1 MIAYVIVAT
10 AEKESNMERKKAF
23 IYTGGTVFDEYVT
36 EKPEKDDLI
45 IAADAGYLT
54 AKRMGITPNILLGD
68 FDTLGE
74 ENIPDG
80 IECLRVPAEKNDTD
94 TQLAVQTAIERGAGE
109 IVIVGGMSGRI
120 DHTLSTLAILED
132 LWERKEG
139 RIFATLTDGK
149 NRVRFIRNSGAIL
162 PRSQY
167 RYFSLI
173 AADETVKG
181 ITLEGCKYPLKN
193 GRISHRHQ
201 WAVSNEIVGNCAL
214 VEIKR
219 GGVWVIESLD

>member
-1 MIAYVIVAT
+1 
-10 AEKESNMERKKAF
+10 MERKTAF
-23 IYTGGTVFDEYVT
+23 IYTGGTVFDEYLN
-36 EKPEKDDLI
+36 EKPEKGDLV

-54 AKRMGITPNILLGD
+54 AKRLGITPDVVLGD

-80 IECLRVPAEKNDTD
+80 VECLRVPREKDDTD
-94 TQLAVQTAIERGAGE
+94 TQLAVKVAIERGAEE
-109 IVIVGGMSGRI
+109 ITIVGGMSGRI

-132 LWERKEG
+132 LWERKDG
-139 RIFATLTDGK
+139 RIFAILTDGK
-149 NRVRFIRNSGAIL
+149 NRVRFIRNGGTIL

-181 ITLEGCKYPLKN
+181 ITLDGCKYPLKN
-193 GRISHRHQ
+193 GRISRRNQ
-201 WAVSNEIVGNCAL
+201 WAVSNAIVGNCAL
-214 VEIKR
+214 IEIRR
-219 GGVWVIESLD
+219 GGAWIIESMD

>member
-1 MIAYVIVAT
+1 
-10 AEKESNMERKKAF
+10 MERKTAF
-23 IYTGGTVFDEYVT
+23 IYTGGTVFDEYVI
-36 EKPEKDDLI
+36 EKPEKGDLV

-54 AKRMGITPNILLGD
+54 AKKMGVTPDILLGD

-94 TQLAVQTAIERGAGE
+94 TQLAVQVAIERGVWE
-109 IVIVGGMSGRI
+109 IVIIGGLSGRL

-132 LWERKEG
+132 LWERKAG
-139 RIFATLTDGK
+139 RIYATLTDGK
-149 NRVRFIRNSGAIL
+149 NRVRFIRNSGTIL

-167 RYFSLI
+167 RFFSLI

-181 ITLEGCKYPLKN
+181 VSMEGGKYPLKN
-193 GRISHRHQ
+193 QTLKRRLQ
-201 WAVSNEIVGNCAL
+201 YAVSNEITGNVAFIA
-214 VEIKR
+214 VKKGRMYI
-219 GGVWVIESLD
+219 IESRDA

>member
-1 MIAYVIVAT
+1 
-10 AEKESNMERKKAF
+10 MERKKAF
-23 IYTGGTVFDEYVT
+23 IYTGGTVFDEYVA
-36 EKPEKDDLI
+36 EKPAKGDLV
-45 IAADAGYLT
+45 IAADAGYLI
-54 AKRMGITPNILLGD
+54 AKEMGVTPDIVLGD

-74 ENIPDG
+74 ENIPEG

-94 TQLAVQTAIERGAGE
+94 TQLAVSVAIERGAGE
-109 IVIVGGMSGRI
+109 IVIIGGLSGRI

-139 RIFATLTDGK
+139 RIYATLTDGK
-149 NRVRFIRNSGAIL
+149 NRVRFIRNSGTIL

-193 GRISHRHQ
+193 GRISRRHQ

-214 VEIKR
+214 IEIKR

>member
-1 MIAYVIVAT
+1 
-10 AEKESNMERKKAF
+10 MERKTSF
-23 IYTGGTVFDEYVT
+23 IYTGGTVFDEYVI
-36 EKPEKDDLI
+36 EKPEKGDLV

-54 AKRMGITPNILLGD
+54 ARRLGVTPDVVLGD

-80 IECLRVPAEKNDTD
+80 VECLRVPREKDDTD
-94 TQLAVQTAIERGAGE
+94 TQLAVRTAIERGAGE
-109 IVIVGGMSGRI
+109 IVIVGGLSGRI

-132 LWERKEG
+132 LWERKEN
-139 RIFATLTDGK
+139 RIYAILTDGK

-173 AADETVKG
+173 AADETVMG
-181 ITLEGCKYPLKN
+181 ITLDGCWYPIKN
-193 GRISHRHQ
+193 GRISRRDQ
-201 WAVSNEIVGNCAL
+201 WAISNEITGNCAL

>member
-1 MIAYVIVAT
+1 
-10 AEKESNMERKKAF
+10 MERKTAF
-23 IYTGGTVFDEYVT
+23 IYTGGTVFDEYVI
-36 EKPEKDDLI
+36 EKPEKGDLI

-54 AKRMGITPNILLGD
+54 ARRLGITPDVVLGD

-74 ENIPDG
+74 ANIPDG

-94 TQLAVQTAIERGAGE
+94 TQLAVQVAIDRGAGE

-120 DHTLSTLAILED
+120 DHTLSTLAILEN
-132 LWERKEG
+132 LWERKAG
-139 RIFATLTDGK
+139 RIYATLTDGK
-149 NRVRFIRNSGAIL
+149 NRVRFIRSSGTIL

-167 RYFSLI
+167 RFFSLI

-193 GRISHRHQ
+193 GRISRRHQ
-201 WAVSNEIVGNCAL
+201 WAVSNEITGNCAL
-214 VEIKR
+214 IEIKR
-219 GGVWVIESLD
+219 GGVWVVESMD

>member
-1 MIAYVIVAT
+1 
-10 AEKESNMERKKAF
+10 MERKKAF
-23 IYTGGTVFDEYVT
+23 IYTGGTVFDEYVI
-36 EKPEKDDLI
+36 EKPEAGDLV

-54 AKRMGITPNILLGD
+54 AQKMGITPDVLLGD
-68 FDTLGE
+68 FDTLGV

-94 TQLAVQTAIERGAGE
+94 TQLAVQVAIERGAKE
-109 IVIVGGMSGRI
+109 IVIVGGLSGRL

-132 LWERKEG
+132 LWERKND
-139 RIFATLTDGK
+139 RIYATLTDGK
-149 NRVRFIRNSGAIL
+149 NRVRFLRNSGTIL

-173 AADETVKG
+173 AVDPLVKG

-193 GRISHRHQ
+193 GRISRRHQ
-201 WAVSNEIVGNCAL
+201 WAVSNEITGNCTL
-214 VEIKR
+214 IEIRR
-219 GGVWVIESLD
+219 GGVWVIESMD

>member
-1 MIAYVIVAT
+1 
-10 AEKESNMERKKAF
+10 MERKTAF
-23 IYTGGTVFDEYVT
+23 IYTGGTVFEEYVI
-36 EKPEKDDLI
+36 EKPEKGDLV

-54 AKRMGITPNILLGD
+54 AKKMGITPDILLGD
-68 FDTLGE
+68 FDTLGV

-94 TQLAVQTAIERGAGE
+94 TQLAVQVAAERGVWE
-109 IVIVGGMSGRI
+109 IVIIGGMSGRI

-132 LWERKEG
+132 LWERKAG
-139 RIFATLTDGK
+139 RIYAILTDGK
-149 NRVRFIRNSGAIL
+149 NRVRFIRSSGTIL

-167 RYFSLI
+167 RFFSLI
-173 AADETVKG
+173 ATDDVVKG

-193 GRISHRHQ
+193 GRISRRNQ
-201 WAVSNEIVGNCAL
+201 WAVSNEITGNCAL

-219 GGVWVIESLD
+219 GGVWVIESMD

>member
-1 MIAYVIVAT
+1 
-10 AEKESNMERKKAF
+10 MERKTAF
-23 IYTGGTVFDEYVT
+23 IYTGGTVFDEYVI
-36 EKPEKDDLI
+36 EKPEKGDLI

-54 AKRMGITPNILLGD
+54 AKKMGVTPDILLGD

-94 TQLAVQTAIERGAGE
+94 TQLAVQVAIERGAGE
-109 IVIVGGMSGRI
+109 IVIIGGMSGRI

-132 LWERKEG
+132 LWERKNN
-139 RIFATLTDGK
+139 RIYATLTDGK
-149 NRVRFIRNSGAIL
+149 NRVRFLRSSGTIL

-167 RYFSLI
+167 RFFSLI

-193 GRISHRHQ
+193 GRISRRNQ
-201 WAVSNEIVGNCAL
+201 WAVSNEITGNCAL
-214 VEIKR
+214 IEIKR
-219 GGVWVIESLD
+219 GGVWVIESMD

>member
-1 MIAYVIVAT
+1 
-10 AEKESNMERKKAF
+10 MERKAAF
-23 IYTGGTVFDEYVT
+23 IYTGGTVFDEYVI
-36 EKPEKDDLI
+36 EKPEKGDLV

-54 AKRMGITPNILLGD
+54 ARRLGITPDVVLGD

-80 IECLRVPAEKNDTD
+80 VECLRVPAEKDDTD
-94 TQLAVQTAIERGAGE
+94 TQLAVKVAIERGVWE
-109 IVIVGGMSGRI
+109 IVIIGGLGGRI

-132 LWERKEG
+132 LWERKNN
-139 RIFATLTDGK
+139 RIYATLTDGK
-149 NRVRFIRNSGAIL
+149 NRVRFIRNSGTIL

-181 ITLEGCKYPLKN
+181 ITLDGCKYPLKN
-193 GRISHRHQ
+193 GRISRRNQ
-201 WAVSNEIVGNCAL
+201 WGTVVEASMNIVLFGVTSVAAV
-214 VEIKR
+214 
-219 GGVWVIESLD
+219 

>member
-1 MIAYVIVAT
+1 
-10 AEKESNMERKKAF
+10 MERKTAF
-23 IYTGGTVFDEYVT
+23 IYTGGTVFDEYVI
-36 EKPEKDDLI
+36 EKPEKGDLV

-54 AKRMGITPNILLGD
+54 ALRLGITPDVILGD

-80 IECLRVPAEKNDTD
+80 VECLRVPREKDDTD
-94 TQLAVQTAIERGAGE
+94 TQLAVRTAIERGAGE
-109 IVIVGGMSGRI
+109 VIIVGGLSGRI

-132 LWERKEG
+132 LWERKEN
-139 RIFATLTDGK
+139 RIYAILTDGK

-181 ITLEGCKYPLKN
+181 ITLDGCKYPLKN
-193 GRISHRHQ
+193 GRISRRNQ
-201 WAVSNEIVGNCAL
+201 WAISNEITGNCAL
-214 VEIKR
+214 IEIKR

>member
-1 MIAYVIVAT
+1 
-10 AEKESNMERKKAF
+10 MERKTAF

-36 EKPEKDDLI
+36 EKTEKGDLV

-54 AKRMGITPNILLGD
+54 AQKMGVTPDILLGD

-74 ENIPDG
+74 ENIPEG

-94 TQLAVQTAIERGAGE
+94 TQLAVEVAIERGAGK
-109 IVIVGGMSGRI
+109 IVIIGGLSGRL

-132 LWERKEG
+132 LWERKND
-139 RIFATLTDGK
+139 RIYAILTDGK
-149 NRVRFIRNSGAIL
+149 NRVRFIRNSGVIL

-173 AADETVKG
+173 AADELVKG
-181 ITLEGCKYPLKN
+181 VTLEGCKYSLKN
-193 GRISHRHQ
+193 GRISRRHQ
-201 WAVSNEIVGNCAL
+201 WAVSNEITGNCAL
-214 VEIKR
+214 IEIKR
-219 GGVWVIESLD
+219 GGVWVIESMD

>member
-1 MIAYVIVAT
+1 
-10 AEKESNMERKKAF
+10 MERKAAF

-36 EKPEKDDLI
+36 EKPEKGDLV

-54 AKRMGITPNILLGD
+54 AQKMGITPDILLGD

-94 TQLAVQTAIERGAGE
+94 TQLAVQVAIERGAGE
-109 IVIVGGMSGRI
+109 IVIIGGMSGRI

-132 LWERKEG
+132 LWERKNN
-139 RIFATLTDGK
+139 RIYATLTDGK
-149 NRVRFIRNSGAIL
+149 NRVRFIRSSGAIL

-167 RYFSLI
+167 RFFSLI

-193 GRISHRHQ
+193 GRISRRNQ
-201 WAVSNEIVGNCAL
+201 WAVSNEITGNCAL

-219 GGVWVIESLD
+219 GGVWIIESMD

>member
-1 MIAYVIVAT
+1 
-10 AEKESNMERKKAF
+10 MERKKAF
-23 IYTGGTVFDEYVT
+23 IYTGGTVFCELVT
-36 EKPEKDDLI
+36 EKPQKGDLV

-54 AKRMGITPNILLGD
+54 AQRMGITPDVVLGD

-74 ENIPDG
+74 ANIPDG
-80 IECLRVPAEKNDTD
+80 VECLRVPAEKDDTD
-94 TQLAVQTAIERGAGE
+94 TQLAVGVAIERGAEE
-109 IVIVGGMSGRI
+109 ITIVGGLSGRI

-132 LWERKEG
+132 LWERKEN
-139 RIFATLTDGK
+139 RIYAILTDGK
-149 NRVRFIRNSGAIL
+149 NRVRFIRGSGTIL

-173 AADETVKG
+173 AADPLVKG
-181 ITLEGCKYPLKN
+181 VTLEGCKYPLKN
-193 GRISHRHQ
+193 GRISRRHQ

-214 VEIKR
+214 IEIKR